1 MEMINNVVSFP
12 QLPEAA
18 QAKPVTPAPVQVAAP
33 VSGSSTGNSTGDSTQ
48 NDDTGGAST
57 GGQKGNPP
65 YYQLRLTIDKNP
77 TTGGWVYKAIDR
89 STGKVVSELPQE
101 TAMQMQK
108 SEEYQAGS
116 IINSEA

>member
-1 MEMINNVVSFP
+1 MEMISNVVSFP
-12 QLPEAA
+12 QLPEAS
-18 QAKPVTPAPVQVAAP
+18 QAKPVAPVPAQVAAP
-33 VSGSSTGNSTGDSTQ
+33 ASGSSTGNSTSDTTH
-48 NDDTGGAST
+48 NDDSGGAST
-57 GGQKGNPP
+57 GGQGSNPP

-89 STGKVVSELPQE
+89 TTGKVVSELPQE

>member
-33 VSGSSTGNSTGDSTQ
+33 VSGSSTGSSTGDSTQ
-48 NDDTGGAST
+48 NDDTGGAAT
-57 GGQKGNPP
+57 GGQKGSPP

-101 TAMQMQK
+101 TAMQMQQ

>member
-12 QLPEAA
+12 QLPDAA
-18 QAKPVTPAPVQVAAP
+18 QAKPVAPAPVQVAAP

-48 NDDTGGAST
+48 NNDTGGAST
-57 GGQKGNPP
+57 GGQGSNPP

-89 STGKVVSELPQE
+89 TTGKVVSELPQE

-108 SEEYQAGS
+108 SEAYQAGS
-116 IINSEA
+116 IINAEA

>member
-1 MEMINNVVSFP
+1 MEMISNVVSFP
-12 QLPEAA
+12 QLPEAS
-18 QAKPVTPAPVQVAAP
+18 QAKPVAPVAAQVAAP
-33 VSGSSTGNSTGDSTQ
+33 ASGNSTGNSTSDSTQ

-57 GGQKGNPP
+57 GGQKTP

-89 STGKVVSELPQE
+89 TTGKVVSELPQE
-101 TAMQMQK
+101 SAMQMQE
-108 SEEYQAGS
+108 SEDYQAGS